1 MTEKEVF
8 EFQLSTVLEYTKK
21 GTKTETA
28 TISMR
33 APCMPEFNEASRF
46 GQIFTQAFVDSQK
59 WAPDKD
65 AKGKKPKPEDE
76 IKASEIRILLFA
88 SDRNID
94 EIAKRF
100 RALACRVC
108 TLDEDGSKLKD
119 SHIDKLSI
127 SDFTDMMCEYAANFT
142 YPSLFK
148 DMEDKEGES

>member
-1 MTEKEVF
+1 MIEKEVF
-8 EFQLSTVLEYTKK
+8 EFQLSVVLEYTKK

-46 GQIFTQAFVDSQK
+46 GQIFTQAFMDSQK
-59 WAPDKD
+59 WAPKD
-65 AKGKKPKPEDE
+65 AKGKKPKTEDN
-76 IKASEIRILLFA
+76 IMASEVKILLYA

-108 TLDEDGSKLKD
+108 TLDADGTKLKD
-119 SHIDKLSI
+119 THIDKLSI
-127 SDFTDMMCEYAANFT
+127 GDFTDMMCEYAANFT

-148 DMEDKEGES
+148 DMEDTEGEN